1 MHAFMV
7 TYLRRDE
14 TTLSATAL
22 LQQTRPPDSL
32 LVVNNGPVGDVAHL
46 ANLPRVRVVDVGDN
60 VGPAGGWAIA
70 IEDVL
75 GRAADDDWLLFA
87 DDEIPPRTQE
97 TVANLLSFGEAQSA
111 LDPSL
116 GGVGLVGGRF
126 DAQRGRVSRIADD
139 QLPGPIDVDTF
150 GGGHWPL
157 LRIGAIRNVELP
169 DARLFFGFEELE
181 YFLKIRAAG
190 SRLIA
195 DGDRWR
201 ELRAAAGRTGVTT
214 AQLRGATLPP
224 WRAYY
229 STRNEIVIAK
239 RFASRLGVGRSIGR
253 GLARAT
259 RSLLRREWSSSGAHA
274 SGVIDGCFGR
284 LGRRREP
291 PAPDRTPTP

>member
-1 MHAFMV
+1 
-7 TYLRRDE
+7 LRVG
-14 TTLSATAL
+14 AT
-22 LQQTRPPDSL
+22 
-32 LVVNNGPVGDVAHL
+32 
-46 ANLPRVRVVDVGDN
+46 
-60 VGPAGGWAIA
+60 
-70 IEDVL
+70 
-75 GRAADDDWLLFA
+75 RA
-87 DDEIPPRTQE
+87 
-97 TVANLLSFGEAQSA
+97 
-111 LDPSL
+111 
-116 GGVGLVGGRF
+116 
-126 DAQRGRVSRIADD
+126 
-139 QLPGPIDVDTF
+139 
-150 GGGHWPL
+150 
-157 LRIGAIRNVELP
+157 VELP

-190 SRLIA
+190 WRLVA
-195 DGDRWR
+195 DGDQWR
-201 ELRAAAGRTGVTT
+201 GLRSSAGRTSVTT

-253 GLARAT
+253 GLARTT

>member
-1 MHAFMV
+1 MPDFVAALWLV
-7 TYLRRDE
+7 TE
-14 TTLSATAL
+14 SVKQTA
-22 LQQTRPPDSL
+22 RS
-32 LVVNNGPVGDVAHL
+32 
-46 ANLPRVRVVDVGDN
+46 
-60 VGPAGGWAIA
+60 
-70 IEDVL
+70 
-75 GRAADDDWLLFA
+75 
-87 DDEIPPRTQE
+87 
-97 TVANLLSFGEAQSA
+97 
-111 LDPSL
+111 
-116 GGVGLVGGRF
+116 
-126 DAQRGRVSRIADD
+126 
-139 QLPGPIDVDTF
+139 
-150 GGGHWPL
+150 
-157 LRIGAIRNVELP
+157 
-169 DARLFFGFEELE
+169 
-181 YFLKIRAAG
+181 RAAG